1 MPRIARVVIPGYP
14 HHVTQR
20 GVRGMDI
27 FRSDSDRRA
36 YLEILAEAGGKH
48 GLGFWAW
55 CLMSNHV
62 HLLAVPERP
71 GSLAGAI
78 REAHWRYTR
87 LVNFR
92 EGVRGHLFQERFHSC
107 PVQKDRQLVAAAR
120 YVELNPVRAGL
131 VRRAEDW
138 PWSSAAFNAGRRPED
153 PLLEASVVAGMF
165 GSWRRV
171 LRDGEEE
178 AERRRTELHISKGW
192 PLGEERWV
200 RRLELESGQRLRA
213 GQPGW
218 PKGKPREP
226 RKQGR

>member
-1 MPRIARVVIPGYP
+1 MPRIARVVLPGYP

-36 YLEILAEAGGKH
+36 YLEILAEAGSKH

-107 PVQKDRQLVAAAR
+107 PVQKDRRLVAAAR

-138 PWSSAAFNAGRRPED
+138 LWSSAAFNAGRRRED
-153 PLLEASVVAGMF
+153 PLLAVSVVAGAF

-200 RRLELESGQRLRA
+200 RRLEQESGQRLRA

-226 RKQGR
+226 RKPVR